1 MSDQLILEIINENL
15 KVSDKY
21 IIIRDKNGNIVFP
34 RDLDSIK
41 DIERLMKLKP
51 NGRELYDEKTGNNY
65 LKKSSI
71 FYQDGNE
78 YIFDLIENNNKL
90 KKIEEKAKF
99 DDTTN
104 LLNKDAIMTILDK
117 CILNREEDVNSLA
130 IVVCDIDKF
139 KTINDTYGH
148 LAGDRILEEVSDL
161 LKEYITSNCSIGRFG
176 GDEFVLI
183 IKNIKSDKIYKM
195 LEKLRK
201 QINDINVKFDK
212 KIIKNITMSFGVYS
226 INEYENLNFTS
237 LNSIINERRN
247 MFYNADEALYESK
260 QNGRNKVT
268 IRTSNMEKNQYV
280 VDNVV
285 SFDDY
290 CDSSDDEIV
299 SRKRVI

>member
-1 MSDQLILEIINENL
+1 MSDQIILEKINENL

-21 IIIRDKNGNIVFP
+21 IIIRDKDGNIIFP

-65 LKKSSI
+65 LKKSSV
-71 FYQDGNE
+71 FYHEDKE

-90 KKIEEKAKF
+90 KKIEEKSRF

-104 LLNKDAIMTILDK
+104 LLNKDAIMTVLDK
-117 CILNREEDVNSLA
+117 YILNREEDIESLS

-139 KTINDTYGH
+139 KVINDTYGH
-148 LAGDRILEEVSDL
+148 LAGDKILEEVSNL
-161 LKEYITSNCSIGRFG
+161 LKQYITSNCSIGRFG

-183 IKNIKSDKIYKM
+183 IKNINSNNIYKI

-201 QINDINVKFDK
+201 QINGISVVFDD
-212 KIIKNITMSFGVYS
+212 KIIDNITMSFGVYC
-226 INEYENLNFTS
+226 INEYKNLDFKS
-237 LNSIINERRN
+237 LNSIIAERQS

-260 QNGRNKVT
+260 ENGRNKVT
-268 IRTSNMEKNQYV
+268 LYTSNQKAKQYV
-280 VDNVV
+280 IED
-285 SFDDY
+285 FPI
-290 CDSSDDEIV
+290 DEEV
-299 SRKRVI
+299 ETRKRVI